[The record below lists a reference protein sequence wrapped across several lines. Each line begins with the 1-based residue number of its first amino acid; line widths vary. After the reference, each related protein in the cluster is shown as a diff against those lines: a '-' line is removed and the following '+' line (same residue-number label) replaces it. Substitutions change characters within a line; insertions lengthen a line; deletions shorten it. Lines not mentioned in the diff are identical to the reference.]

1 MQNSKLSWKKAIK
14 IIGNILVV
22 ISIIFIIKRIIS
34 MNLDYDELFSLHN
47 VLCLLPLFVVFTI
60 QVLASF
66 FPWWIITISMTSIK
80 VSAWEMCVSFAKANI
95 MKYIPGNVFQYV
107 GRAEIAEKNKS
118 VNITIIAASLI
129 IETAATV
136 LSAVIVGAVGVSE
149 YTIRLLQ
156 EKKSLLILFL
166 TLCAAM
172 LILICIFRKKIQA
185 LLKKKNIVITW
196 KLAEG
201 FLLALAFLTLSQIIG
216 GVMLTIIMQII
227 SGKSY
232 FPQAKT
238 ICGAYAI
245 SWVIGYVTPGASGGI
260 GVREAILYMLLK
272 NFASSDIVMMS
283 AIILRFLNIVSD
295 LSAYAITRIINRKYE
310 KV

>member
-1 MQNSKLSWKKAIK
+1 MRGSADPYLYF
-14 IIGNILVV
+14 LE
-22 ISIIFIIKRIIS
+22 RIQ
-34 MNLDYDELFSLHN
+34 
-47 VLCLLPLFVVFTI
+47 T
-60 QVLASF
+60 
-66 FPWWIITISMTSIK
+66 
-80 VSAWEMCVSFAKANI
+80 
-95 MKYIPGNVFQYV
+95 
-107 GRAEIAEKNKS
+107 
-118 VNITIIAASLI
+118 
-129 IETAATV
+129 
-136 LSAVIVGAVGVSE
+136 
-149 YTIRLLQ
+149 
-156 EKKSLLILFL
+156 
-166 TLCAAM
+166 
-172 LILICIFRKKIQA
+172 

-216 GVMLTIIMQII
+216 GVVLTSIMQII

-283 AIILRFLNIVSD
+283 ALILRFLNIISD

-310 KV
+310 KA